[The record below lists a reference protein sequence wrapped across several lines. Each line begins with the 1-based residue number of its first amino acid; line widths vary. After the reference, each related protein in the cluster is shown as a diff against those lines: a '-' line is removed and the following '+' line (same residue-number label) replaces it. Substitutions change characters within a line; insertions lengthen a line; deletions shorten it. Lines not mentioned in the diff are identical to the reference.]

1 MVKPEVAKRLLALHG
16 TLRPQPPSDWSGP
29 FPLPP
34 DIEEY
39 YREVGPSDIS
49 IRDHGNPY
57 FLPRLAHL
65 WRFQAGYRWDGI
77 SGEGVDDWSD
87 NWFVVAA
94 QGGDPFIYERTSGVV
109 LHAFCGEGHWDPKE
123 VFPISFR
130 WPHVW
135 PKSAQW
141 WLRLESRICMKI
153 APFVPNFASL
163 SQLDCRNCLA
173 PK

>member
-34 DIEEY
+34 DIEEF

-87 NWFVVAA
+87 NWFMVVA

-123 VFPISFR
+123 VFPDLVSM
-130 WPHVW
+130 
-135 PKSAQW
+135 A
-141 WLRLESRICMKI
+141 
-153 APFVPNFASL
+153 A
-163 SQLDCRNCLA
+163 CLA
-173 PK
+173 QIGAMVAEAGVSYMHEDFSVRPEFRKLVSARLQELPGS